1 MAATNQQIITE
12 AFQLIGVVDE
22 TQAPS
27 AAQTANAL
35 TVLNDYLLS
44 ENVDGLRV
52 GWYLQ
57 TNLANTAPL
66 RDEDIWGVKRL
77 LAKQLSVSYGIKELS
92 PQLVEEIMKA
102 ERVLLKRSRLLIES
116 DFSELSRPQ
125 GGPWGG
131 PNWI

>member
-1 MAATNQQIITE
+1 MSATNQQVVTE

-22 TQAPS
+22 TQAP
-27 AAQTANAL
+27 TATQSSNAL

-44 ENVDGLRV
+44 ENVDGLRL
-52 GWYLQ
+52 GWYTQ

-77 LAKQLSVSYGIKELS
+77 LAKQLAVAYGVKELS
-92 PQLVEEIMKA
+92 PQLQEEIMKA
-102 ERVLLKRSRLLIES
+102 ERVLLKRSRLLIEA